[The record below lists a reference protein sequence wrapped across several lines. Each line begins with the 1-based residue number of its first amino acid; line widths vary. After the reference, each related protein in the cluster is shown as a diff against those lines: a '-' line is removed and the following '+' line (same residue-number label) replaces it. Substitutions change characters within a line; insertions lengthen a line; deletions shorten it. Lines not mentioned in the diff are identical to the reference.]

1 MKFSLSILGL
11 ALLLVGIA
19 RAETLRSQAFTDTAA
34 AAARAAVPSAQVAVK
49 GDLQLEARGPGGARI
64 TLDLGN
70 TYEIYLRSPQ
80 RLDDLIHHAADALVD
95 AMRFDH
101 AKVDRSR
108 IIPVLKPRRWLD
120 GLLQAQRTQ
129 TTSAQSPEFLTE
141 PFNTELAVVYAED
154 LPSTTHFLMARDDF
168 GDRAQLRNLA
178 LGNLR
183 RLLPEIE
190 IQPDGDGIFRVGAG
204 GVYETSL
211 LLIDAIWSSGQV
223 KVDGDIVVAV
233 PDRGVLL
240 VTGSRNRAGIARL
253 RAMAAEL
260 ATGPYALTSALFI
273 RSDGKFVK
281 FEGN

>member
-19 RAETLRSQAFTDTAA
+19 RAETLTSQAFTDTAA

-49 GDLQLEARGPGGARI
+49 GDLQLEVRGPGGARI

-129 TTSAQSPEFLTE
+129 TTSAQSPE
-141 PFNTELAVVYAED
+141 
-154 LPSTTHFLMARDDF
+154 PSRSTRSWPLSTLKTCRQ
-168 GDRAQLRNLA
+168 R
-178 LGNLR
+178 
-183 RLLPEIE
+183 P
-190 IQPDGDGIFRVGAG
+190 
-204 GVYETSL
+204 TS
-211 LLIDAIWSSGQV
+211 
-223 KVDGDIVVAV
+223 
-233 PDRGVLL
+233 
-240 VTGSRNRAGIARL
+240 
-253 RAMAAEL
+253 
-260 ATGPYALTSALFI
+260 
-273 RSDGKFVK
+273 
-281 FEGN
+281 